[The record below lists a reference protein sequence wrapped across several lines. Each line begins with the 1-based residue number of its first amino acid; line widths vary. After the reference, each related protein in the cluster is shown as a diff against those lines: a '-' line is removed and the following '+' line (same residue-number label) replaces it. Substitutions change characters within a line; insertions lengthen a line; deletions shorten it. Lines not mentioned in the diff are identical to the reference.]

1 MKSPLNKK
9 NNLLVALLG
18 GTIGSGKNPEGI
30 VTLSGD
36 PAGADLFDSIDKRF
50 CYKVISPVRYSSE
63 NADAA
68 TYKQAILGILEEAKR
83 PGTKYKGILILHGT
97 DSMAFFAQVAVRT
110 LSQLKIPVMITGS
123 KRPAD
128 EDKSDAL
135 KNVTL
140 ALGILHAAVKDGTG
154 ARTFGVVYEDSYT
167 GKAVYMDAKDAET
180 ADING
185 DMRSFVDRSGK
196 EYIKFSKKGKSPFAS
211 EEYMKKTESFIKR
224 EEGKILVIPAVP
236 GAYIPGDPDG
246 FKAVLIECYHSGT
259 ADDKNLISLV
269 RKAKEAGIPVLMGPA
284 PEDGNI
290 YTSRKVLEQE
300 GAMVI
305 SGMPFEGIW
314 AEAVIDN
321 A

>member
-1 MKSPLNKK
+1 MS
-9 NNLLVALLG
+9 
-18 GTIGSGKNPEGI
+18 
-30 VTLSGD
+30 
-36 PAGADLFDSIDKRF
+36 
-50 CYKVISPVRYSSE
+50 
-63 NADAA
+63 
-68 TYKQAILGILEEAKR
+68 
-83 PGTKYKGILILHGT
+83 
-97 DSMAFFAQVAVRT
+97 
-110 LSQLKIPVMITGS
+110 
-123 KRPAD
+123 
-128 EDKSDAL
+128 
-135 KNVTL
+135 
-140 ALGILHAAVKDGTG
+140 TG
-154 ARTFGVVYEDSYT
+154 A
-167 GKAVYMDAKDAET
+167 A
-180 ADING
+180 
-185 DMRSFVDRSGK
+185 
-196 EYIKFSKKGKSPFAS
+196 
-211 EEYMKKTESFIKR
+211 SFIKR

-300 GAMVI
+300 GAKVI